1 MRRFVRR
8 QLFVRALAT
17 TIALVATAACHR
29 STPTLTADAIAP
41 KADGSLTP
49 DKRTRIPRDAS
60 RFDITSVTDSSVLFQ
75 AHEVDWLRAGMIA
88 YVVDPLRRDA
98 LLAKVRVSEVHAA
111 MVTGIIT
118 SQVTRVTTDHVLL
131 LSAPPTAWWK
141 SPQFWWGALVG
152 GAVGGGIGASIKH

>member
-1 MRRFVRR
+1 M
-8 QLFVRALAT
+8 RALAT
-17 TIALVATAACHR
+17 TMILVATGACHR
-29 STPTLTADAIAP
+29 PTSALVADAIAP

-60 RFDITSVTDSSVLFQ
+60 RFDISTVTDSSVHFQ

-98 LLAKVRVSEVHAA
+98 LLAKIRISEVHAA
-111 MVTGIIT
+111 SVTGIIT

-131 LSAPPTAWWK
+131 LSPPPTAWWK
-141 SPQFWWGALVG
+141 SRHFWWGALVG